1 MLNNFYRLLYDY
13 FLYDISEK
21 IKSSH
26 IIVELGLECYLQI
39 IKLVS
44 SHYKKLDKFLI
55 DSSEY
60 AYYFNK
66 LLFFLFF
73 LIYKFN

>member
-13 FLYDISEK
+13 FLFDICEK
-21 IKSSH
+21 IKFSH
-26 IIVELGLECYLQI
+26 IIVELGLDCYLQI

-44 SHYKKLDKFLI
+44 SHYKKLDKFLV

-60 AYYFNK
+60 TYYVIMF
-66 LLFFLFF
+66 FF
-73 LIYKFN
+73 LIYKSF